1 MKVQGFMENEE
12 YQDLLG
18 GQEKSNIHCGHVVPP
33 TTYITVSHNSAK
45 AS

>member
-18 GQEKSNIHCGHVVPP
+18 GQEKSNIHCGHS
-33 TTYITVSHNSAK
+33 SHNSAK